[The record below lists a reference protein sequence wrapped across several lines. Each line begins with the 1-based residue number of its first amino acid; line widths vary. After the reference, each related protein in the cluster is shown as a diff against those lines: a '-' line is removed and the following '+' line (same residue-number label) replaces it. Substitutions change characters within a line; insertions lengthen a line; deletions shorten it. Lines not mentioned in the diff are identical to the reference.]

1 MMQDYNPTLAPPTG
15 ADLNNPLT
23 PQQLAA
29 RLGVSLFTLKL
40 WRLTNKG
47 PKWFNLNAPMDDGA
61 PLVENKGAVRYRLG
75 AVIEWEMECE
85 RRTQQKVGRQQRQK
99 EGLMGGEVR
108 VDGGGA
114 MVEEVVEEVEEP

>member
-47 PKWFNLNAPMDDGA
+47 PSGSISTRPPTTVPRW
-61 PLVENKGAVRYRLG
+61 
-75 AVIEWEMECE
+75 W
-85 RRTQQKVGRQQRQK
+85 RTRGRCAT
-99 EGLMGGEVR
+99 G
-108 VDGGGA
+108 
-114 MVEEVVEEVEEP
+114 

>member
-1 MMQDYNPTLAPPTG
+1 MMQDYNPTLTPPTG

-23 PQQLAA
+23 MQQLAA
-29 RLGVSLFTLKL
+29 RLGVSLHTLKL

-47 PKWFNLNAPMDDGA
+47 PRWFNLNAPADDGA
-61 PLVENKGAVRYRLG
+61 PLVENKGSVRYRLG

-85 RRTQQKVGRQQRQK
+85 RRTQQKVSRQQRQK

-108 VDGGGA
+108 VEGGSA
-114 MVEEVVEEVEEP
+114 MVTAVGEEEG

>member
-1 MMQDYNPTLAPPTG
+1 MQDYNPTLTPPTG

-23 PQQLAA
+23 PQHLAA
-29 RLGVSLFTLKL
+29 RLGVSLHTLKL

-47 PKWFNLNAPMDDGA
+47 PKWFNLNPPTDDGA

-85 RRTQQKVGRQQRQK
+85 RRTQMKVSRRQQKK

-108 VDGGGA
+108 VEGGTADVG
-114 MVEEVVEEVEEP
+114 ETEEPDV

>member
-85 RRTQQKVGRQQRQK
+85 RRTQQKVGRQQRKK
-99 EGLMGGEVR
+99 EGLMGGEVE
-108 VDGGGA
+108 VEGGA
-114 MVEEVVEEVEEP
+114 VVVAEVARTEEGV

>member
-1 MMQDYNPTLAPPTG
+1 MQDYNPTLTPPTG